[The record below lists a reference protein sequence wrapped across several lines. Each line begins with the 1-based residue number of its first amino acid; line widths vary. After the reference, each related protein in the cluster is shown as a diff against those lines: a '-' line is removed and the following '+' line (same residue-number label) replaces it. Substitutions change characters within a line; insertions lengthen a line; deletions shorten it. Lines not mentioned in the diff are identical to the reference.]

1 MPPAIRRS
9 DDLQAAGSQLSQEC
23 RVSADIDDKGVHGI
37 KADDG
42 SATELRSLVA
52 SITTMNWPAIAV
64 PISAINVWGIV
75 NPASSQ
81 PMKAMSASISRRSAN
96 HWPDGGL
103 PVGEEQRTEA
113 DHVRLRPAP
122 TSSIRG
128 ASKTRWLSVGHPES
142 TGHLN
147 GHLGD
152 DRPRVEQ

>member
-64 PISAINVWGIV
+64 PISAINAWGIV
-75 NPASSQ
+75 NPASPLASSQ

-122 TSSIRG
+122 TSSTPG
-128 ASKTRWLSVGHPES
+128 SE
-142 TGHLN
+142 
-147 GHLGD
+147 
-152 DRPRVEQ
+152 